1 MPMRSPTTPRH
12 TVSMSTPEAPGRA
25 DASPSKTRRK
35 QDMHALQELGVALV
49 ALDAKRLA
57 TLDLSEP
64 LADAIAVARKVTK
77 HEARRR
83 QLQYIG
89 RLMRDVDAAPI
100 RNALAAWAE
109 GSQRERARFAALERW
124 RDRILDEPDGLQA
137 FFAAHPAA
145 PREAL
150 AALVADARAERA
162 RGAPPRNARA
172 LFRALKRILD
182 DEGTGAAAR
191 HASGTP

>member
-1 MPMRSPTTPRH
+1 
-12 TVSMSTPEAPGRA
+12 MSTQEAPERA
-25 DASPSKTRRK
+25 DTSPSKTRRK

-57 TLDLSEP
+57 TLALPEP

-83 QLQYIG
+83 QMQYIG
-89 RLMRDVDAAPI
+89 RLMRDVDATPI
-100 RNALAAWAE
+100 RDALTAWAA
-109 GSQRERARFAALERW
+109 GSQRERAHFAALERW
-124 RDRILDEPDGLQA
+124 RDRILDEPDALQA
-137 FFAAHPAA
+137 FVAAHPAA
-145 PREAL
+145 PRDAL

-182 DEGTGAAAR
+182 DERAGAAAR
-191 HASGTP
+191 HSSGTP